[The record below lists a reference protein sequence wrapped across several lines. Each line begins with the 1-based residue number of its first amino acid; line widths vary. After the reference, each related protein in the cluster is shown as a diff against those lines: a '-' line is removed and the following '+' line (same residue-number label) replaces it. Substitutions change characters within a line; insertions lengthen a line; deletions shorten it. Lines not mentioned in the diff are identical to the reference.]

1 MLFSETRSSPK
12 HRLAPIGLAPPATTP
27 SAIIRYARIPACE
40 ISIPTRI
47 GSTLRSINRARTIA
61 TILARFGFG
70 QFVTGL
76 RLDGV
81 PLVGRILVQKDMAD
95 RSIHERAR
103 LAIEALGPTFI
114 KLGQIASTR
123 PDLLPQAWI
132 EELKKLQA
140 DIPAAPWDEIE
151 PQLEREFPGGID
163 SVFKSI
169 EHEAFAAAS
178 MAQTHRA
185 VLLDGQPV
193 VIKILRPGIRGV
205 IESDMEILALLADF
219 AQGTLKNLGY
229 NPVEVVAQFAT
240 QLRLETDLAREARSG
255 QRMGKDLAD
264 IEGVSVPRVYLK
276 ASTRNMLTMEEIRGR
291 LLSHVDF
298 DELSDESRLTIAQ
311 HAADAVFTQCLAIGF
326 FHADPHPGNIFVLED
341 DAICL
346 IDFGMTG
353 HIDPGTSAALAGL
366 IQGVMTSDLDRV
378 IRIAIALTDAEP
390 SLARHRPFR
399 ADVWALLSNFRVESL
414 SELAIGPILTEFFA
428 TLRAH
433 NLQCPADLVY
443 LIKAITTIEGVA
455 QQLAPDFDMISHVKP
470 KLEKL
475 VLERYGF
482 AQLRRRVEG
491 TTKDYADLT
500 RDLPG
505 MIRDLTDTIQR
516 GRLDIGLHHEGIEDI
531 EKTLESASVNLSYA
545 VVVAAIFVGSS
556 VLILA
561 DSIDR
566 STGWITALAGAG
578 FGVALVLITARRLSI
593 YIRNR

>member
-1 MLFSETRSSPK
+1 M
-12 HRLAPIGLAPPATTP
+12 
-27 SAIIRYARIPACE
+27 
-40 ISIPTRI
+40 PTRI
-47 GSTLRSINRARTIA
+47 GNTLRSINRARNIA

-70 QFVTGL
+70 QFVRGL

-114 KLGQIASTR
+114 KLGQIGSTR

-132 EELKKLQA
+132 DELTKLQA
-140 DIPAAPWDEIE
+140 DIPPAPWDEIE
-151 PQLEREFPGGID
+151 PMLEREFPGGIK

-169 EHEAFAAAS
+169 EHDAFAAAS

-193 VIKILRPGIRGV
+193 VIKILRPGIRSV
-205 IESDMEILALLADF
+205 IDADMEILALLADF
-219 AQGTLKNLGY
+219 AHGTLKNMGY

-264 IEGVSVPRVYLK
+264 VEGVSVPRVYLA
-276 ASTRNMLTMEEIRGR
+276 ASTRNVLTMEEIRGT
-291 LLSHVDF
+291 LLSHADVDSF
-298 DELSDESRLTIAQ
+298 TAESREAIARR
-311 HAADAVFTQCLAIGF
+311 AADAVFTQCLAVGF
-326 FHADPHPGNIFVLED
+326 FHADPHPGNIFVLEGD
-341 DAICL
+341 RICL

-353 HIDPGTSAALAGL
+353 HIDPGTTAALAGL
-366 IQGVMTSDLDRV
+366 IQGVLTSDLDRV
-378 IRIAIALTDAEP
+378 VRIAIALTDADP

-399 ADVWALLSNFRVESL
+399 ADVWALLGNFRTESL
-414 SELAIGPILTEFFA
+414 SEIAIGPILSAFFA
-428 TLRAH
+428 TLRDH

-455 QQLAPDFDMISHVKP
+455 RQLAPDFDLVSHVKP

-491 TTKDYADLT
+491 TTRDYADLT

-505 MIRDLTDTIQR
+505 IVRDLTDTIQR
-516 GRLDIGLHHEGIEDI
+516 GRLDVGLHHEGMDEIRS
-531 EKTLESASVNLSYA
+531 TLESASVNISYA
-545 VVVAAIFVGSS
+545 VVVAAIFIGSS

-561 DSIDR
+561 DSVDR
-566 STGWITALAGAG
+566 QTGWITALAAAG
-578 FGVALVLITARRLSI
+578 FGVALVLITGRRLAI
-593 YIRNR
+593 YVRSR